1 MRTGLA
7 SVLIALAVSSAGVS
21 ARADD
26 RTKSCN
32 VPAYLLTSD
41 TTLSRVASAVRAGGP
56 LNILVVGSRSSTI
69 PEAEGEAYPAKLQA
83 ALREKLPGIL
93 VNVSV
98 ELTPRKTAGDV
109 APSLGKLAEVKKSTL
124 VVWQTGVVDAIR
136 SVDIDDF
143 REALDQGVT
152 ALQKAGTDV
161 VLINMQ
167 YSPRTETMVSMTS
180 YIDTMRVI
188 AQQHEVPVFD
198 RFTIMNQWNE
208 SGEFD
213 LFSPVHGA
221 SLAKR
226 VHSCLGRALSTFVI
240 ETARISS
247 AEPGTRRQ

>member
-7 SVLIALAVSSAGVS
+7 SALIVLAASSAGVS
-21 ARADD
+21 GCAD
-26 RTKSCN
+26 RTKSCE
-32 VPAYLLTSD
+32 VPAYLLTSGG
-41 TTLSRVASAVRAGGP
+41 TLSRVASAVRAGGP

-69 PEAEGEAYPAKLQA
+69 SGAEGEAYPVKLQA

-98 ELTPRKTAGDV
+98 ELIPRKTAGDV
-109 APSLGKLAEVKKSTL
+109 APSLARLAEARKSTL
-124 VVWQTGVVDAIR
+124 VVWQTGTVDAIR

-143 REALDQGVT
+143 REALDEGVT
-152 ALQKAGTDV
+152 TLQKARADV
-161 VLINMQ
+161 VLMNMQ
-167 YSPRTETMVSMTS
+167 YSPRTETMVSMNA
-180 YIDTMRVI
+180 YIDNMRVV
-188 AQQHEVPVFD
+188 AQQRDVPVFD
-198 RFTIMNQWNE
+198 RFTIMNKWNE

-240 ETARISS
+240 RTAHINV
-247 AEPGTRRQ
+247 AELGTRRQ